1 MRQSFWANFS
11 TSILTILFLSSQKE
25 THSHGRH
32 TFKWTILFKMYLV
45 WCFHLFSRYFSTF
58 SEVLAGLHGFFDDMA
73 GEVSDSDDSIMDEE
87 MSDDDD
93 ADVDALLF
101 FPDF

>member
-1 MRQSFWANFS
+1 
-11 TSILTILFLSSQKE
+11 
-25 THSHGRH
+25 
-32 TFKWTILFKMYLV
+32 
-45 WCFHLFSRYFSTF
+45 
-58 SEVLAGLHGFFDDMA
+58 MA
-73 GEVSDSDDSIMDEE
+73 GDVSDSDDSIMDEE

>member
-1 MRQSFWANFS
+1 MATLLNEPPFLNL
-11 TSILTILFLSSQKE
+11 IHPLIYVYCLPTIS
-25 THSHGRH
+25 
-32 TFKWTILFKMYLV
+32 
-45 WCFHLFSRYFSTF
+45 FSTF
-58 SEVLAGLHGFFDDMA
+58 TEVLAGLHGFFDDMA
-73 GEVSDSDDSIMDEE
+73 GDVSDSDDSIMDEE

>member
-1 MRQSFWANFS
+1 MRWN
-11 TSILTILFLSSQKE
+11 FLSKSHIGNFNHFIFYPHAKE
-25 THSHGRH
+25 TYSHGH
-32 TFKWTILFKMYLV
+32 TFKWT
-45 WCFHLFSRYFSTF
+45 TF
-58 SEVLAGLHGFFDDMA
+58 SKSNSSIDICLPIFFSPFTEVLAGLHGFFDDMA
-73 GEVSDSDDSIMDEE
+73 GDVSDSDDSIMDEE